1 MVQSKVNVKTT
12 LRVPLHAVTVGQ
24 TLVQLCRISLKAT
37 LRAHG
42 QTFERKCELHQAV
55 GVCGEDCFHQRS
67 SGGEEIYQHPSLSLR
82 VPVLSP
88 RGDGLKPTIG
98 AVVEVEDRP
107 QQRLIARAEEP
118 PKVVAVV
125 LQHPKHAVDAVRQRR
140 VPAAQYAV

>member
-1 MVQSKVNVKTT
+1 VVQSKVNVKTT

-67 SGGEEIYQHPSLSLR
+67 GGGEEIYQHPSLSLR

-107 QQRLIARAEEP
+107 QQRLIARAKET